1 MEPGTTTFTDVMLS
15 FMATVNGSTVNAIAL
30 VSDPTLVALRSA
42 GEGRCGFTLAPPPL
56 PPVADGSS
64 ERPASTGGR
73 GVLGGNYGACPDELP
88 EELVAARRGRPT
100 GSGVRRRSVLEDNS
114 LRNDPLPSA
123 QPCSTAL

>member
-1 MEPGTTTFTDVMLS
+1 MEPGTTTLTDVMLS

-100 GSGVRRRSVLEDNS
+100 GRGVSRRSVVEGS
-114 LRNDPLPSA
+114 SIGQHPLHAA
-123 QPCSTAL
+123 QQRP